1 MGGELF
7 QVRGELLGD
16 FFEPVVVILNGG
28 KDGEVELIRDR
39 GNDVFRRDKLKVIL
53 DDDDIPE
60 ELGFLSFIVLG

>member
-16 FFEPVVVILNGG
+16 LFESVVVILNGG
-28 KDGEVELIRDR
+28 KDGEVELVGGR
-39 GNDVFRRDKLKVIL
+39 GYDVFGRDKLEVIL
-53 DDDDIPE
+53 DDNDIPE